1 MEEQLKGKCDYFTQ
15 FVKECVK
22 ELKENKTCLVFNKDQ
37 VDILIGMFPNA
48 KVKES
53 ELGYVIN
60 LPKKKGGVLV
70 CGKTR

>member
-22 ELKENKTCLVFNKDQ
+22 DLKENKTCLVFNKDQ
-37 VDILIGMFPNA
+37 AEIILNMFPKASMIKN
-48 KVKES
+48 

-60 LPKKKGGVLV
+60 LPKKRAVRLGVQ
-70 CGKTR
+70 R